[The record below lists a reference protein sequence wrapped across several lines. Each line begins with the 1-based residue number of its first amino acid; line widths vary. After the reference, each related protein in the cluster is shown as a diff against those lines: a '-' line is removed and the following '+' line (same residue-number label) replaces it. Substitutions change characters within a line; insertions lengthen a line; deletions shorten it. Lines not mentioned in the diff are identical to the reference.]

1 MKKHILI
8 VMAALLCTWLFCG
21 CEEKE
26 LTGKNEQGSKEQ
38 YLIVTPF
45 GGIEEDTAKLIS
57 LCLEEKGYASVIEH
71 VDAVP
76 SERDGVIGVIAVGCE
91 ARVAE
96 GVPYVRASFDM
107 GEEPKENVIA
117 PCLTS
122 GNVARAALLLLP
134 EASRFF
140 VFSSEPGAA
149 DVQAACDVLDAS
161 GVDYTVETI
170 GSGTLEEAVRKAE
183 EKGSD
188 ALILPSDRLCG
199 GGFEITG
206 DSFPVF
212 AVGEG
217 EPVQGA
223 LASFCI
229 DAQRMAR
236 DTSDI
241 AVALLEGRE
250 TELRAESY
258 YVLCISKCLAEKF
271 TPDIEAVKEDFHVV
285 IVE

>member
-1 MKKHILI
+1 MINKKNEKAGLFMKKHILI

-149 DVQAACDVLDAS
+149 DVQAACDKLVSVAS
-161 GVDYTVETI
+161 TVKP
-170 GSGTLEEAVRKAE
+170 EAELVKKYEARYQQFRK
-183 EKGSD
+183 
-188 ALILPSDRLCG
+188 IYP
-199 GGFEITG
+199 
-206 DSFPVF
+206 
-212 AVGEG
+212 
-217 EPVQGA
+217 
-223 LASFCI
+223 
-229 DAQRMAR
+229 
-236 DTSDI
+236 
-241 AVALLEGRE
+241 
-250 TELRAESY
+250 
-258 YVLCISKCLAEKF
+258 
-271 TPDIEAVKEDFHVV
+271 AVKSLFPE
-285 IVE
+285 II